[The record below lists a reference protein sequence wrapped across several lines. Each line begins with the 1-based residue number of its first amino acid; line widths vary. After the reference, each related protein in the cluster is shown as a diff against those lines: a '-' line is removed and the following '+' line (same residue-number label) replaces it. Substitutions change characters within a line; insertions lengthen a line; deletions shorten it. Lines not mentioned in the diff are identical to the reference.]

1 MAVRGEEVELL
12 GRGIE
17 QVAPSNGSF
26 ALNMLYRRGAWEVRE
41 GFGQV
46 SEYCTTVSMPSYTVR
61 PDDFGIDK
69 HLGSHLFTTNTGHKQ
84 ILSVFSAV
92 VNSANLNSITASGR
106 VTTPGNLPLDIY
118 VVQIDD
124 LTDGTRHE
132 ECLYR
137 QTSRNHSD
145 IAAGTLSQTNF
156 GIPMYSWHG
165 HYETFRDVDRQAWVS
180 AFKPK
185 PFFFHEYQDTVFF
198 GNEMVGTWAYYPTH
212 FNHGRRERNGFVTT
226 EVNNE
231 WGQALSESCR
241 IHDVTFSSGTK
252 NYPYFNNASLPDFV
266 DMTSISS
273 IAVYAAD
280 KTLYFSDPE
289 RPAAIIDLNFQTV
302 PCDKDIV
309 AVEEL
314 FGNLYIFTESETFV
328 YRFPGN
334 SALQSGGQFSRLSNN
349 IGCVGPNAVM
359 KVEGRLMWADK
370 NGVYSTSGNF
380 TIQNIGEP
388 VERFFTDFM
397 TNPLTSYYT
406 ESGVTVTTRTQPTTV
421 LQADL
426 DTINMAYCPKYE
438 AVWITFP
445 YNNCSLVY
453 AQQRWSL
460 WTEESIV
467 YADGGVPK
475 VGLTEN
481 ITRPWVVADD
491 EDVYLIGSKD
501 TQTIDDKSPSN
512 KDVVANAYYLL
523 RYGRGG
529 SIDRSVDDEDMRS
542 PTGFWQSTFDATTTT
557 GHLYYGKPWR
567 LDAGYKFRGYYPTLT
582 SSDEV
587 YLVPLSMV
595 VPETFG
601 GVGTVTVES
610 HFGFDSVH
618 WEPITTAAG
627 GTDVDFIL
635 PSERSSGL
643 TGWGYGAA
651 TALSRVSVVGGNSIQ
666 LEFNSGNSP
675 TPVVGVPDIN
685 ANVNRKTMLMWLPFK
700 RLRQGQSNYGINIQP
715 VYGAVS
721 QRIIPNGGAAVSPLV
736 CVWFQHFI
744 GEDQLRR
751 EDSVAQPVDWAYKSG
766 HVGIS
771 GETLVKARGLFA
783 RILSHGSGV
792 NADYI
797 EPAWNFGLFNS
808 ILSTDRKGWMS
819 QVVDHDGINADA
831 IVDLGNKSTIR
842 TRVLSSGTLVKNVF
856 GVDGTPATMLYGS
869 SGTTTGN
876 CLIGDEQTSVLATSD
891 SAKGSMFSYMVF
903 GHVQVRAQRLK
914 LESVNALIRPVA
926 NGRRRT
932 GH

>member
-1 MAVRGEEVELL
+1 MAVKGEEVELL

-17 QVAPSNGSF
+17 QISPSNGSF
-26 ALNMLYRRGAWEVRE
+26 AFNMLYRRGAWEVRE

-92 VNSANLNSITASGR
+92 ANSANLTATDVSGQ
-106 VTTPGNLPLDIY
+106 VSTPRNQPIDIY

-124 LTDGTRHE
+124 LTDGTRYE
-132 ECLYR
+132 ECLVR

-145 IAAGTLSQTNF
+145 IAAGTFAQTNF

-165 HYETFRDVDRQAWVS
+165 HYETFRDVDRQSWVS

-185 PFFFHEYQDTVFF
+185 PFFFHEYQDALFF
-198 GNEMVGTWAYYPTH
+198 GNEVVGTWVYYPTH
-212 FNHGRRERNGFVTT
+212 FNHRRRERNGFVTT

-231 WGQALSESCR
+231 WGQTLSESCR

-273 IAVYAAD
+273 IAVYAAER
-280 KTLYFSDPE
+280 TIYFSDPE
-289 RPAAIIDLNFQTV
+289 RPAAIIASNFQNV

-309 AVEEL
+309 AIEEL
-314 FGNLYIFTESETFV
+314 FGNLYVFTESETFV

-334 SALQSGGQFSRLSNN
+334 SLLQSGGQFSQISNN

-370 NGVYSTSGNF
+370 NGVYSTTGNF
-380 TIQNIGEP
+380 TVQNIGEP

-406 ESGVTVTTRTQPTTV
+406 ESGTTTTSNKQPTSV

-426 DTINMAYCPKYE
+426 EGINMSYCPKYE
-438 AVWITFP
+438 ALFITFP

-460 WTEESIV
+460 WANESIV
-467 YADGGVPK
+467 HVDVVTPK

-481 ITRPWVVADD
+481 ITMPWIVADSD
-491 EDVYLIGSKD
+491 SIYMVGSKD
-501 TQTIDDKSPSN
+501 TQTIDDKSGSN

-523 RYGRGG
+523 EYGRGG

-542 PTGFWQSTFDATTTT
+542 PTGFWQSQTHATTTT
-557 GHLYYGKPWR
+557 GYFYYGKPWR
-567 LDAGYKFRGYYPTLT
+567 LDTGYKFRGYHPKLT
-582 SSDEV
+582 KDDQV
-587 YLVPLSMV
+587 YLVPLTMV
-595 VPETFG
+595 VPSTFA
-601 GVGTVTVES
+601 GVGTVAIES
-610 HFGFDSVH
+610 HFGFDSTH
-618 WEPITTAAG
+618 WEPITTALG

-635 PSERSSGL
+635 PSERCAGE

-666 LEFNSGNSP
+666 LEFNSANSP
-675 TPVVGVPDIN
+675 SPVAGVPDIN
-685 ANVNRKTMLMWLPFK
+685 ANVNRNTHLMWIPFK
-700 RLRQGQSNYGINIQP
+700 RLQTQDSNYGINIQP
-715 VYGAVS
+715 VYGATS
-721 QRIIPNGGAAVSPLV
+721 QMITPNGGAAVSPLV
-736 CVWFQHFI
+736 YVWFQHFI
-744 GEDQLRR
+744 GNNELRR
-751 EDSVAQPVDWAYKSG
+751 RDSVAQPIDWAYKSG
-766 HVGIS
+766 HVGLR
-771 GETLVKARGLFA
+771 GETLMKARGLFA
-783 RILSHGSGV
+783 RVMSHGAG
-792 NADYI
+792 NPLDYVKQN
-797 EPAWNFGLFNS
+797 WNFGLFNS
-808 ILSTDRKGWMS
+808 LLSTDRKGWMS
-819 QVVDHDGINADA
+819 QVVDFSGVNADA

-842 TRVLSSGTLVKNVF
+842 TRVLSSGSLVKNVF
-856 GVDGTPATMLYGS
+856 GTGGVPSTMFYAGA
-869 SGTTTGN
+869 GGTGN
-876 CLIGDEQTSVLATSD
+876 CLIGDEQTSVIATSD

-903 GHVQVRAQRLK
+903 GHMQVRAQRLK
-914 LESVNALIRPVA
+914 IESLNALIRPLSP
-926 NGRRRT
+926 GRRRT